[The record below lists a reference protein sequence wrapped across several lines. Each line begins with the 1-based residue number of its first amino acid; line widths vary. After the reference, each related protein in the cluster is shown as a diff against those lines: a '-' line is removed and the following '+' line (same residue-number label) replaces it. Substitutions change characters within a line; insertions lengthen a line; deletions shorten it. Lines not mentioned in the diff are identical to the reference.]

1 MKSQSKKLLVVLG
14 VVVVL
19 VVVIYQLFAGNYNK
33 LVKLEENVETA
44 WSQVQNQYQ
53 RRYDLIP
60 NLVETVKGAAS
71 HESDVFTQVAEARS
85 NAGGVINVDSS
96 ILDDPES
103 FARYQKIQNDL
114 GQSLQRLLMVTE
126 NYPSL
131 QANENFLTLQSQ
143 IEGCENRIAVERK
156 RYNDSVGEYNTQIR
170 VFPKNIIAGM
180 NGFKAKQR
188 FSAQEEASSAPT
200 VQF

>member
-1 MKSQSKKLLVVLG
+1 MKSNFKSAL
-14 VVVVL
+14 
-19 VVVIYQLFAGNYNK
+19 IIAAALFVSLFGLTSCNYNGM
-33 LVKLEENVETA
+33 VELDEAVTSQWA
-44 WSQVQNQYQ
+44 QVQNQYQ

-103 FARYQKIQNDL
+103 FSRYQKIQNDL

-143 IEGCENRIAVERK
+143 IEGCENRISVERK

-188 FSAQEEASSAPT
+188 FSAQEEAASAPK